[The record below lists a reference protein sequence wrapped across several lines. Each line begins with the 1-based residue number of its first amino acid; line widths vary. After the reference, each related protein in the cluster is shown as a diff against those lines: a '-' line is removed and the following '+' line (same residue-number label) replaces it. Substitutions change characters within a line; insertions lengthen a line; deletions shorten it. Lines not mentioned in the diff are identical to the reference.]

1 MLRPHAPFVLALKVG
16 RGAVMRPT
24 ILTLPG
30 KPQEV
35 HSSSEGKCRGQSWS
49 KATNTSWAAYSA
61 RRGLGPLAMG
71 PHRVLRNAW
80 HFNNTEIFADPNPL
94 TLFKSPACP
103 PCSIW

>member
-1 MLRPHAPFVLALKVG
+1 
-16 RGAVMRPT
+16 MRPT

-35 HSSSEGKCRGQSWS
+35 HSSSEGKRRGQSWS

-103 PCSIW
+103 PCSTW